1 MRINTRRYEIGSR
14 HWCVG
19 SRNVASS
26 HKLYIICSEWV
37 VSFAVEFCV
46 NVNTVHVLCCCMWLE
61 FATYVPIIYET
72 RML

>member
-1 MRINTRRYEIGSR
+1 MRINTKRYEIGSR

-37 VSFAVEFCV
+37 ASLPLSSVLMSALCMFCDAVCGWSSQRVFLVS
-46 NVNTVHVLCCCMWLE
+46 TK
-61 FATYVPIIYET
+61 
-72 RML
+72 